1 MHTIE
6 TRYPD
11 GTRARYTLAPG
22 STVPLQLAALK
33 PLRTRWARSEKRL
46 FPKWNPAMSTADYV
60 RAYFKANTGGTG
72 GGICRR
78 LTAYENSTWKDHL
91 ALYAPLPD
99 RPAPFYTG
107 VDGVETIEGDAE

>member
-33 PLRTRWARSEKRL
+33 PLRKPRPKPCKRTY
-46 FPKWNPAMSTADYV
+46 PKWDPAMSTKDYIGAYW
-60 RAYFKANTGGTG
+60 RANGLCGKPAQLF
-72 GGICRR
+72 
-78 LTAYENSTWKDHL
+78 
-91 ALYAPLPD
+91 APLPD

-107 VDGVETIEGDAE
+107 VDSVEVDE

>member
-33 PLRTRWARSEKRL
+33 PLRKPRSKPCKRAYPRWTAD
-46 FPKWNPAMSTADYV
+46 MSTKDYIG
-60 RAYFKANTGGTG
+60 AYWRINGLCGKPAQLF
-72 GGICRR
+72 
-78 LTAYENSTWKDHL
+78 
-91 ALYAPLPD
+91 APLPD
-99 RPAPFYTG
+99 RPAPFYMG
-107 VDGVETIEGDAE
+107 VDTVETIEGDAA

>member
-11 GTRARYTLAPG
+11 GTRARYKLAPG

-33 PLRTRWARSEKRL
+33 PLRKPRSKADKRL
-46 FPKWNPAMSTADYV
+46 FPRWTPSMSTADYV
-60 RAYFKANTGGTG
+60 RAYYGLNTRPYGK
-72 GGICRR
+72 IS
-78 LTAYENSTWKDHL
+78 AYDDYGDAL
-91 ALYAPLPD
+91 ALFAPLPD

-107 VDGVETIEGDAE
+107 IDTVETIEGGD

>member
-33 PLRTRWARSEKRL
+33 PPKPPRSKADKRL
-46 FPKWNPAMSTADYV
+46 FPRHEAHWSTADYIK
-60 RAYFKANTGGTG
+60 RYFALNSQKYKAPAYPDHV
-72 GGICRR
+72 
-78 LTAYENSTWKDHL
+78 DHL
-91 ALYAPLPD
+91 ALYHPLPD
-99 RPAPFYTG
+99 TPAATYTG
-107 VDGVETIEGDAE
+107 IDIFEIVEVD

>member
-22 STVPLQLAALK
+22 SSVPLQLAALK

-60 RAYFKANTGGTG
+60 RQYFELNSQQHKLPAYP
-72 GGICRR
+72 
-78 LTAYENSTWKDHL
+78 SHVDHL
-91 ALYAPLPD
+91 ALYEPLPD

-107 VDGVETIEGDAE
+107 VDSVETVSED

>member
-1 MHTIE
+1 MHTI
-6 TRYPD
+6 THTYPD

-33 PLRTRWARSEKRL
+33 PVRTRWARSDKRL
-46 FPKWNPAMSTADYV
+46 FPKWDPTMSTADYV
-60 RAYFKANTGGTG
+60 RQYFALNSQPRKLPAY
-72 GGICRR
+72 
-78 LTAYENSTWKDHL
+78 SSHVDHL

-107 VDGVETIEGDAE
+107 VDSVEVDE